1 MLNEGGDVDLKL
13 VNMDTNKSCDVS
25 LKKVPGK
32 DTYLFDIS
40 DEIKLPPR
48 QEIKLRYDNNV
59 IHFYLI

>member
-48 QEIKLRYDNNV
+48 QEIKL
-59 IHFYLI
+59 